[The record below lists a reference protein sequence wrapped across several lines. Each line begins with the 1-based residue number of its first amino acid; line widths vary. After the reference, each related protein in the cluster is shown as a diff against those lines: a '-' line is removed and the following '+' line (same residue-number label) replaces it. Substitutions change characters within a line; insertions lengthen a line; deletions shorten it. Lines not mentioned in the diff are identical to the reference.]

1 MPYLLHIMDR
11 VYGVTLFKRTHKHL
25 QFAMM
30 DIVPLCIIVGG
41 TYAEIT
47 NEETKEIVVMS
58 TVYTGAR

>member
-1 MPYLLHIMDR
+1 MPYLLHIMDQAF
-11 VYGVTLFKRTHKHL
+11 GKTLFKRTHQHL

-41 TYAEIT
+41 AYIEIT
-47 NEETKEIVVMS
+47 NEETKELVVMS